1 MFDLFLFKKIH
12 NYTLI
17 EFIKKMLI
25 ITFAL
30 VCLIFL
36 IDLLEFSKKL
46 QRYNISMLIGI
57 KIVFY
62 RIPMLLETVFQF
74 IILLSSIF
82 SLTKL
87 ASNNELS
94 VIYSSRISLWS
105 ILKQQAIFVFSL
117 GIIMVFFINPF
128 FIELNKKSELLELK
142 YIENETTNYIH
153 SEKGIWFNQSNS
165 INENTTED
173 VIFRAE
179 KVYLNNLYF
188 KNIIIIIINNNNF
201 YQKINAESMIFNNG
215 KFILQNMY
223 IIEKNKP
230 ITFEKEKSINTKI
243 TKNFLIQKIQ
253 NEYQKIDSINF
264 KEINQMIKNF
274 KESGLETRK
283 FVIKQ
288 YNYLLTP
295 FIYVLMI
302 LISGI
307 FISHN
312 TRINDKI
319 LNIGKTILVGL
330 FIFICQNI
338 LIELGNSKIL
348 NIFYCL
354 FLPIIIFYLTIIN
367 ILITKIELSNV

>member
-12 NYTLI
+12 TYTLM
-17 EFIKKMLI
+17 EFIKKLLI
-25 ITFAL
+25 ITLAL

-36 IDLLEFSKKL
+36 IDFLEFSKKI
-46 QRYNISMLIGI
+46 QKYNISMLIGI

-94 VIYSSRISLWS
+94 VIYSSKISLWS
-105 ILKQQAIFVFSL
+105 VLKQQAIFVFFL
-117 GIIMVFFINPF
+117 GIIMIFFVNPF

-142 YIENETTNYIH
+142 YIENETVNYIH
-153 SEKGIWFNQSNS
+153 SETGIWFNQSNI
-165 INENTTED
+165 INLKLTED

-179 KVYLNNLYF
+179 KVYLNKLYF
-188 KNIIIIIINNNNF
+188 KNIIIMIIHNNTF
-201 YQKINAESMIFNNG
+201 YQKINAESMIFNDG
-215 KFILQNMY
+215 KFILKNLH

-230 ITFEKEKSINTKI
+230 ITFATEKTINSKI

-253 NEYQKIDSINF
+253 NEYQKIDSISF
-264 KEINQMIKNF
+264 QELIKMIKNF
-274 KESGLETRK
+274 KESGLETTK

-302 LISGI
+302 LISGM

-319 LNIGKTILVGL
+319 LNIGKTILAGL
-330 FIFICQNI
+330 FVFVCQNI
-338 LIELGNSKIL
+338 LMELGNSKIL
-348 NIFYCL
+348 SIFSCI
-354 FLPIIIFYLTIIN
+354 FLPIIIFYLLIIN
-367 ILITKIELSNV
+367 ILITKIELNNV